1 MRIYEVPQHSM
12 LAKRRHGGPALVR
25 ERRYSPTTSDVGFC
39 EARPQGQNTGR
50 KLFGR
55 IVL

>member
-1 MRIYEVPQHSM
+1 VRIYEVPQHSM